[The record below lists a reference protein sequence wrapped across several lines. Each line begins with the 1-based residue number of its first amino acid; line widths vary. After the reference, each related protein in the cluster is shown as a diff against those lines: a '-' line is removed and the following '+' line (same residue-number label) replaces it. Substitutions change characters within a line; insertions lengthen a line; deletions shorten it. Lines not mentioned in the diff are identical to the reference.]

1 MKKRSSNVFLL
12 IFLMQLMVACCDEE
26 TYEVT
31 ITGMES
37 RALISDG
44 IDFIEFDTQNPI
56 DKEELIIEVLITE
69 VEEISSN
76 EPFKKEKTA
85 APVLEAAVV
94 PCEDQVVVFKNRIE
108 RIKVEVLDSNTN
120 NERIDITN
128 QVVIQG
134 TRQSIAEYLSDNNP
148 GIRGFLIEFSDTR
161 NIPDRIEYF
170 IEATLDDGLR
180 ISSTGGII
188 NFK

>member
-1 MKKRSSNVFLL
+1 MKKITGNFFLL
-12 IFLMQLMVACCDEE
+12 IFLMQMLISCCGEE
-26 TYEVT
+26 TYEIT

-44 IDFIEFDTQNPI
+44 LNFIAFDTQKPI
-56 DKEELIIEVLITE
+56 DKEALIIEVLITE
-69 VEEISSN
+69 VEEITST
-76 EPFKKEKTA
+76 EPFKKKITA

-148 GIRGFLIEFSDTR
+148 GLRGFLIELSDTR

-188 NFK
+188 NFN

>member
-1 MKKRSSNVFLL
+1 
-12 IFLMQLMVACCDEE
+12 
-26 TYEVT
+26 
-31 ITGMES
+31 
-37 RALISDG
+37 
-44 IDFIEFDTQNPI
+44 
-56 DKEELIIEVLITE
+56 
-69 VEEISSN
+69 
-76 EPFKKEKTA
+76 
-85 APVLEAAVV
+85 
-94 PCEDQVVVFKNRIE
+94 VVFKNRIE

-148 GIRGFLIEFSDTR
+148 GLRGFLIELSDTR

-188 NFK
+188 NFN